1 MKNEKLLTVTV
12 PCYNSQ
18 DYMKNCVESLLV
30 GGERVEIIIINDGS
44 RDDTGRIADEYA
56 AKYPTIVRVVHQ
68 ENGGHGEGIN
78 QGARHAS
85 GKYFKVVDSDDTV
98 SADFPAF
105 LDALERCDAEGGI
118 DLAVTNYYYVH
129 TDGVG
134 DRSID
139 YSNVLPSDRI
149 FEWKDSKPFRIH
161 QMLTIHSC
169 TFRTEILKSWSEPLP
184 KKVFYEDNLMICKCL
199 PSVKRMY
206 YFPHDLYRYWIGR
219 PDQSVQENVM
229 KGRYSHQILST
240 VKSFQACDLDSIS
253 EAKLK
258 KYLKHEFF
266 MMFAI
271 SILFTRL
278 NKTDETDEAINKMWA
293 DCRAH
298 NEKWGKHF
306 RYKTPLFFLCMPGKF
321 GRAFSE
327 FIYRIANKV
336 VRFN

>member
-1 MKNEKLLTVTV
+1 MSNQKLLTVTV

-18 DYMKNCVESLLV
+18 DYMRNCVESLLV

-44 RDDTGRIADEYA
+44 RDDTGKIADEYA
-56 AKYPTIVRVVHQ
+56 EKYPTIVKVVHQ

-78 QGARHAS
+78 QGLANAT
-85 GKYFKVVDSDDTV
+85 GKYFKVVDSDDTL

-105 LDALERCDAEGGI
+105 LDALEKCDSEGGV

-139 YSNVLPSDRI
+139 YANALPKNKI
-149 FEWKDSKPFRIH
+149 FTWADTKPFAIH

-169 TFRTEILKSWSEPLP
+169 TFRTELMKKWSEPLP
-184 KKVFYEDNLMICKCL
+184 KKVFYEDNLMICKTL
-199 PSVKRMY
+199 PRVERMF
-206 YFPHDLYRYWIGR
+206 YFPADLYRYWIGR

-229 KGRYSHQILST
+229 KGRYSHQILVT
-240 VKSFQACDLDSIS
+240 VKSFEACDFDNIK
-253 EAKLK
+253 EKKLK
-258 KYLKHEFF
+258 KYLKHELF
-266 MMFAI
+266 MMFGI

-278 NKTDETDEAINKMWA
+278 NKTDETDAALEKMWS
-293 DCRAH
+293 DCRTH

-306 RYKTPLFFLCMPGKF
+306 RYGTPLFFICLPGKF
-321 GRAFSE
+321 GRAFSG
-327 FIYRIANKV
+327 FIYKLANKV